1 MADKNLND
9 FFDDE
14 FNKQQ
19 EERRQ
24 AEERQKASAAEEEK
38 RRSMYYGIPEYSGQQ
53 QFVSRRSK
61 GKTALIVTL
70 CAVALVVV
78 FFMGYFTFLLAN
90 PDLKFI
96 NDVLNLVNEQAY
108 IWDES
113 DDKYERDYAYQAA
126 KAILSSIDQYSTLL
140 TPEEFYTLMYGESTP
155 VGASNGVSYTVDAD
169 GEYVVYEVGIGSPGY
184 KAGLFTGDI
193 VRKMTVYGNSEGIA
207 DGTALEVTPKTD
219 LETFKKYIHSQR
231 IDFVLLRGDET
242 VSINGVVASS
252 SYDSATIEYYFG
264 ASATNMSGA
273 YKERINAESM
283 PSDVGYIRLT
293 TFMYDESV
301 AEMES
306 AMALFK
312 SSGKT
317 KLIFDLCGNG
327 GGKSDVAAKIASY
340 LVWDDGNASGDG
352 IVVSVNK
359 DKNDKEV
366 SRQTTDSV
374 YDDYFD
380 VNSSSPQIVV
390 LADSGSASA
399 SEMLLGAVTDY
410 KTAVHVGTKTYGK
423 GIAQGVIP
431 LKAAQANI
439 NGEIVDSY
447 WAAYMTYVKFFT
459 PVSDV
464 CHHGTGFEPEPEN
477 VAETYDGMIQRALE
491 ILG

>member
-1 MADKNLND
+1 
-9 FFDDE
+9 
-14 FNKQQ
+14 
-19 EERRQ
+19 
-24 AEERQKASAAEEEK
+24 
-38 RRSMYYGIPEYSGQQ
+38 
-53 QFVSRRSK
+53 
-61 GKTALIVTL
+61 
-70 CAVALVVV
+70 
-78 FFMGYFTFLLAN
+78 
-90 PDLKFI
+90 
-96 NDVLNLVNEQAY
+96 
-108 IWDES
+108 
-113 DDKYERDYAYQAA
+113 
-126 KAILSSIDQYSTLL
+126 
-140 TPEEFYTLMYGESTP
+140 
-155 VGASNGVSYTVDAD
+155 
-169 GEYVVYEVGIGSPGY
+169 
-184 KAGLFTGDI
+184 
-193 VRKMTVYGNSEGIA
+193 
-207 DGTALEVTPKTD
+207 
-219 LETFKKYIHSQR
+219 
-231 IDFVLLRGDET
+231 
-242 VSINGVVASS
+242 
-252 SYDSATIEYYFG
+252 
-264 ASATNMSGA
+264 
-273 YKERINAESM
+273 M

-359 DKNDKEV
+359 DKNDKVV

-447 WAAYMTYVKFFT
+447 WAAVYDIRQVFH
-459 PVSDV
+459 PGERCVPPR
-464 CHHGTGFEPEPEN
+464 HG
-477 VAETYDGMIQRALE
+477 V
-491 ILG
+491 